1 MATSNRYVH
10 TCDSALADEV
20 AIVHYLLEAVS
31 VVINRLIQA
40 FHALQTAYI
49 QLLQNPFYS
58 PDDHLPLAKN
68 AAVPTSTS
76 QEITNKKFISEV
88 KRIGESWA
96 PGMAAV

>member
-1 MATSNRYVH
+1 MSKLATPE
-10 TCDSALADEV
+10 LADGV
-20 AIVHYLLEAVS
+20 VILYYLLEAVS
-31 VVINRLIQA
+31 IVINRLTQA

>member
-1 MATSNRYVH
+1 MATSNQYVQ
-10 TCDSALADEV
+10 TCDSRVGGRSRDTLPYSRSYE
-20 AIVHYLLEAVS
+20 YL
-31 VVINRLIQA
+31 INGLIQA

-58 PDDHLPLAKN
+58 PDDHLPLVKN

-76 QEITNKKFISEV
+76 QEITNKKFINEV

-96 PGMAAV
+96 PGMVAV

>member
-1 MATSNRYVH
+1 M
-10 TCDSALADEV
+10 
-20 AIVHYLLEAVS
+20 IVCSLLETLS
-31 VVINRLIQA
+31 MVINKSIQV

-88 KRIGESWA
+88 KRIGDSWA

>member
-10 TCDSALADEV
+10 TRDSALADGV
-20 AIVHYLLEAVS
+20 AIVYYLLEAVS

-58 PDDHLPLAKN
+58 PDHLPLAKN

-96 PGMAAV
+96 PGMATV